1 LRSPVFGASR
11 GGASIYLAF
20 CSANTLFPVM
30 PKFDNASLTSVPDP
44 DDKDVLVIK
53 IQGRT
58 LGWCGDGLAI
68 KRAKHQ
74 GVEIG
79 DILDDI
85 RRIAEVSDILDDI
98 EEAESEDDIDEEALK
113 ELEEKGL
120 GLSEYVEMVARLLWV
135 GLLRLEPN
143 VPLDAAYALVSVKT
157 LPNLPVAAMVEQI
170 IPDIEEDDTVG
181 KGQEGQ
187 NPPR

>member
-1 LRSPVFGASR
+1 
-11 GGASIYLAF
+11 
-20 CSANTLFPVM
+20 M
-30 PKFDNASLTSVPDP
+30 PEFDNASLTSVPDP
-44 DDKDVLVIK
+44 DEKDVLVIE

-85 RRIAEVSDILDDI
+85 RRIAEVSDLLDEI
-98 EEAESEDDIDEEALK
+98 EDAGSKEDIDEEVLTK
-113 ELEEKGL
+113 LEKKGL

-143 VPLDAAYALVSVKT
+143 VPVDAAYALVSIKT
-157 LPNLPVAAMVEQI
+157 LDDLPVAAMVEQI
-170 IPDIEEDDTVG
+170 IPDIEEDEATPAG

-187 NPPR
+187 KSPR

>member
-1 LRSPVFGASR
+1 
-11 GGASIYLAF
+11 
-20 CSANTLFPVM
+20 M
-30 PKFDNASLTSVPDP
+30 PQFDNAALTSVPDP
-44 DDKDVLVIK
+44 GEKDVLVIE

-85 RRIAEVSDILDDI
+85 RRIAEVSDILDEI
-98 EEAESEDDIDEEALK
+98 EDAGSEEDIDEEVLT

-135 GLLRLEPN
+135 GLLRLESN
-143 VPLDAAYALVSVKT
+143 VPLDAAYALVSIKT
-157 LPNLPVAAMVEQI
+157 LDDLPVAAMVEQI
-170 IPDIEEDDTVG
+170 IPDIEEDDTAG
-181 KGQEGQ
+181 KEQGEQAQ
-187 NPPR
+187 SPR